1 MDKSDDKVD
10 LGEAGY
16 YESTALK
23 ETKSKKAIDDDSFWD
38 SWDKDDELDETWKIA
53 SKIQIG
59 GDHYTKLEIQP
70 MTYSMA
76 NKLNA
81 LQHTALKYI
90 TRYPDKGTPLQDLA
104 KARHCIDMM
113 IEDWMDNHYEE
124 DL

>member
-38 SWDKDDELDETWKIA
+38 SWDKDEELDETWKIA

-59 GDHYTKLEIQP
+59 GDHYT
-70 MTYSMA
+70 
-76 NKLNA
+76 
-81 LQHTALKYI
+81 TALKYI

-113 IEDWMDNHYEE
+113 IEDWMENHE
-124 DL
+124 